1 VQQRC
6 DLSDVAALAAVLVRL
21 RTTPEATST
30 PICAFMW
37 RGDLS
42 EKAATIRMRTPVSR
56 RSHDYRDVI
65 VAQERLGF
73 LFVVARQSELVL
85 IVALAGGRPGPRLRS
100 RAVRR
105 R

>member
-1 VQQRC
+1 MM
-6 DLSDVAALAAVLVRL
+6 SK
-21 RTTPEATST
+21 TTNKFSPEV
-30 PICAFMW
+30 W

>member
-1 VQQRC
+1 MCNDFGNRVPY
-6 DLSDVAALAAVLVRL
+6 DDYL
-21 RTTPEATST
+21 R
-30 PICAFMW
+30 AFSQTRMW